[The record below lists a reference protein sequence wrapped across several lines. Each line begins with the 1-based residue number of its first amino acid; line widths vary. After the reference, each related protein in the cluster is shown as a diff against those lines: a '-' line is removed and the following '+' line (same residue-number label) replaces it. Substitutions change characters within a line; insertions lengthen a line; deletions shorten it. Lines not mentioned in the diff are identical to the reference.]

1 MGLMGTPPAEISAC
15 GGRLTARRGPA
26 NIRFMEQNYWS
37 LGTWRRVPVS
47 MHWTVLFAFAWL
59 YIVFFDVVQTLI
71 GSVAYAIVL
80 LVHELGHGVALR
92 LKRIPVLEIRFFG
105 VHGNVHHGYA
115 SPREEMQIAWAGV
128 AAQLVLLAVASG
140 VRALV
145 AGNLSPIGYYIA
157 RPVFT
162 VLIGFNIFL
171 MIVALLPI
179 GPFDGHA
186 AWQVFG
192 MMRAKR
198 RKKAA
203 RREEV
208 RQFPERALPED
219 QRRELEEKAARETA
233 ELLDKLGVKPER
245 DTREP

>member
-1 MGLMGTPPAEISAC
+1 MDP
-15 GGRLTARRGPA
+15 
-26 NIRFMEQNYWS
+26 NYWS
-37 LGTWRRVPVS
+37 LGSWRRVPVS

-59 YIVFFDVVQTLI
+59 YIIFWDVGQTLI

-80 LVHELGHGVALR
+80 VVHELGHVAALR
-92 LKRIPVLEIRFFG
+92 IKRIPVLEIRFFG

-115 SPREEMQIAWAGV
+115 SPREEMQLAWAGV
-128 AAQLVLLAVASG
+128 AAQLVLLGAAFG
-140 VRALV
+140 ARALV
-145 AGNLSPIGYYIA
+145 AGSLSPIGYYVA

-162 VLIGFNIFL
+162 VFIGFNIFL

-186 AWQVFG
+186 AWQVFA

-203 RREEV
+203 RREEL
-208 RQFPERALPED
+208 RQFPERALPAET
-219 QRRELEEKAARETA
+219 RRELEEKAARETA
-233 ELLDKLGVKPER
+233 ELLGKLGVKPER

>member
-1 MGLMGTPPAEISAC
+1 MDP
-15 GGRLTARRGPA
+15 
-26 NIRFMEQNYWS
+26 NYWS
-37 LGTWRRVPVS
+37 LGSWRRVPVS

-59 YIVFFDVVQTLI
+59 YIIFWDVGQTLI

-80 LVHELGHGVALR
+80 VVHELGHVAALR
-92 LKRIPVLEIRFFG
+92 MKRIPVLEIRFFG

-128 AAQLVLLAVASG
+128 AAQLVLLAAAFG
-140 VRALV
+140 ARAML
-145 AGNLSPIGYYIA
+145 AGMLSPIGYYIA

-162 VLIGFNIFL
+162 VFIGFNIFL

-186 AWQVFG
+186 AWKVFG
-192 MMRAKR
+192 MTRAKR

-203 RREEV
+203 RRDEL
-208 RQFPERALPED
+208 RQFPERALPAD
-219 QRRELEEKAARETA
+219 KRRELEAEAARETA
-233 ELLDKLGVKPER
+233 QLLGKLGVKPER

>member
-1 MGLMGTPPAEISAC
+1 MDE
-15 GGRLTARRGPA
+15 
-26 NIRFMEQNYWS
+26 NYWS
-37 LGTWRRVPVS
+37 LGAWRRVPVS

-59 YIVFFDVVQTLI
+59 YIIFWDVGQTLI
-71 GSVAYAIVL
+71 GSAAYAIVL
-80 LVHELGHGVALR
+80 VVHELGHVAALR
-92 LKRIPVLEIRFFG
+92 MKRIPVLEIRFFG
-105 VHGNVHHGYA
+105 VHGSVQHGYA
-115 SPREEMQIAWAGV
+115 SPREETQVAWAGV
-128 AAQLVLLAVASG
+128 AAQLALLAAALG
-140 VRALV
+140 ARAFLV
-145 AGNLSPIGYYIA
+145 GTPSPIGDYIA

-162 VLIGFNIFL
+162 VFIGFNIFL

-198 RKKAA
+198 RRKAA
-203 RREEV
+203 RRDEL

-233 ELLDKLGVKPER
+233 ELLGKLGVKPER